1 MSKKI
6 YVGKK
11 GHGFIKTA
19 HVHRHGVLN
28 KTGKGLRREKG
39 AGAKADHPHV
49 LVFDADAGVVVGSG
63 VLAGGAG
70 IDVVGSLPITGDAY
84 TLPIKGG
91 AYIGKFDK
99 SHGGGNWTAAVRSWV
114 SSFRVAA
121 EAADLKQP
129 SDVYIEFTINLDE
142 IDAELTEVTGVVTD
156 EMKAVTVPERW
167 VKRLEM
173 RGLADSSLVRFS
185 LTSSRPANPE
195 LTPAALVEALTGA
208 PRDAAGH
215 PQWHKLSADVVEL
228 ETTTGPLEY
237 TLPISLER
245 DTITSMEVSTILSE
259 PGKVNRAIAGNRRKE
274 HRLLGLP
281 LGNKYRY
288 PVFQFESDRKRI
300 NPIVEY
306 ANRELECDDDPWGTL
321 DWWFSENEMIS
332 DESPIDRLAKQRLT
346 EQDIDRMVRSEQIGM
361 D

>member
-1 MSKKI
+1 MTKKI
-6 YVGKK
+6 YFDKK
-11 GHGFIKTA
+11 ARGYVKHAYGHSSGFIKFYDP
-19 HVHRHGVLN
+19 RSGVI
-28 KTGKGLRREKG
+28 KTGKLAGLRREKS
-39 AGAKADHPHV
+39 AVAKADHQHV
-49 LVFDADAGVVVGSG
+49 LLYDSG
-63 VLAGGAG
+63 VLIGGAE
-70 IDVVGSLPITGDAY
+70 IDVVGSLPITGGTY
-84 TLPIKGG
+84 VGRI
-91 AYIGKFDK
+91 DK
-99 SHGGGNWTAAVRSWV
+99 SPDRGNWTAAVKSWV
-114 SSFRVAA
+114 SSFRIAA
-121 EAADLKQP
+121 ETADLKQP
-129 SDVYIEFTINLDE
+129 SDVSIEFTINLAE

-173 RGLADSSLVRFS
+173 KGLADSSLVRFS
-185 LTSSRPANPE
+185 LTSSRPANLE
-195 LTPAALVEALTGA
+195 LSPADLVKVLKEV

-215 PQWHKLSADVVEL
+215 RQRPKLSADVVEL

-237 TLPISLER
+237 TLPISLEQ
-245 DTITSMEVSTILSE
+245 DTITSMEVSTILSQ

-281 LGNKYRY
+281 LGNTYRY

-332 DESPIDRLAKQRLT
+332 DESPIDRLVEQRLT
-346 EQDIDRMVRSEQIGM
+346 EEDVDRMVRSEQIGM

>member
-6 YVGKK
+6 YPDNRAH
-11 GHGFIKTA
+11 GHGVIKSGKSA
-19 HVHRHGVLN
+19 FVHKPGVIN
-28 KTGKGLRREKG
+28 KMGLRREKS
-39 AGAKADHPHV
+39 AVAKADHQHV
-49 LVFDADAGVVVGSG
+49 LLYDPRAVIGSG
-63 VLAGGAG
+63 VLTGSAE
-70 IDVVGSLPITGDAY
+70 IDVVGSLPIKEGTYVA
-84 TLPIKGG
+84 
-91 AYIGKFDK
+91 KFDK
-99 SHGGGNWTAAVRSWV
+99 SRGGGSWTAAVKSWV

-129 SDVYIEFTINLDE
+129 SDVYIEFTINLAE
-142 IDAELTEVTGVVTD
+142 IDAELTEVAGVVTD

-173 RGLADSSLVRFS
+173 KGLADSSLVRFS
-185 LTSSRPANPE
+185 LMSSRPAHLGLSPAE
-195 LTPAALVEALTGA
+195 LVDALKEVPREA
-208 PRDAAGH
+208 AAGH
-215 PQWHKLSADVVEL
+215 LQWVKSSASADVVEL

-245 DTITSMEVSTILSE
+245 DTITSIEVSTILSQ

-281 LGNKYRY
+281 LANKYRY

-321 DWWFSENEMIS
+321 DWWFSENEMIKG
-332 DESPIDRLAKQRLT
+332 ESPIDRLAQQRLT
-346 EQDIDRMVRSEQIGM
+346 EHDVDRMVRSEQIGM